1 MKIFLFGILIL
12 VIGITISAKS
22 TEVVKGSISGEV
34 IDRDTKQAI
43 IGAVVEV
50 LNSGIITATDI
61 NGSFV
66 IDGLVPKTYNL
77 KISAPYYVTT
87 YKTDV
92 LVTGKQSSK
101 IVIELKL
108 ASYETE
114 EVVVSSE
121 RYFDKPSDL
130 VTSTNSLSAEEIR
143 RAPGAVE
150 DLNRMVQSLPGV
162 TTATDS
168 RNDLI
173 VRGGSPVENFILVE
187 GIEVPN
193 INHFGTQGASGG
205 PIGMINVDFLND
217 VTFSAGGFPAKYGD
231 KLSSIM
237 DVQYRNGDKNN
248 FNGKLDIG
256 IAGGGVILE
265 GP

>member
-1 MKIFLFGILIL
+1 MKIFIVLILIAL
-12 VIGITISAKS
+12 TIANITSANES
-22 TEVVKGSISGEV
+22 GKGKIVGEV
-34 IDRDTKQAI
+34 IDHDAKQPI
-43 IGAVVEV
+43 PGAVIEV
-50 LNSGIITATDI
+50 VNTNIFTAADA
-61 NGSFV
+61 NGNFV
-66 IDGLVPKTYNL
+66 IENLVPKTYHL
-77 KISAPYYVTT
+77 KISAPYYVLT
-87 YKTDV
+87 YKTDINV
-92 LVTGKQSSK
+92 SEIQSSK
-101 IVIELKL
+101 VHVELKL

-114 EVVVSSE
+114 EVVVSSGK
-121 RYFDKPSDL
+121 YFDKPHDL
-130 VTSTNSLSAEEIR
+130 STSTNSLSSEEIR

-150 DLNRMVQSLPGV
+150 DLNRMVQTLPGV

-173 VRGGSPVENFILVE
+173 VRGGSPIENFIMVE

-231 KLSSIM
+231 RLSSIM

-256 IAGGGVILE
+256 IAG
-265 GP
+265 